1 MDMSELLKTI
11 DEKISEIEND
21 ARYKDRPASVF
32 SNAPLALIQTE
43 MKTQV
48 KTLKWVKEQ
57 LK

>member
-1 MDMSELLKTI
+1 MDISELLKTI

-21 ARYKDRPASVF
+21 DRYKDRPASVF